1 MHFHASLAH
10 DEYSG
15 YDDDTKMFHTV
26 IRFSQEDTHHPQ
38 QISLLTV
45 MCYDDILFVTWK
57 WIIIKVFIL
66 TV

>member
-1 MHFHASLAH
+1 MNFCASLAD

-45 MCYDDILFVTWK
+45 LCDDDILFVTWK
-57 WIIIKVFIL
+57 WIIIKVFTL